1 MARQKLSEVIL
12 EDLKKRILTGE
23 YRTNQKL
30 PTERELANYYDTSRI
45 PVREALRQLADA
57 GIVRTSAGSG
67 TVVISSGST
76 LSDTSYGT
84 PFMENVTLLKETIIL
99 RRLIESQAAREAA
112 QNRSADDIKEL
123 QNALFDSI
131 NQIRKLK
138 AKENNSFFEA
148 DAWFHKAIAKASH
161 NQLLVDCLDAIPY
174 IKANHQFLSLK
185 YTTPRDEVVSYHT
198 QIYEN
203 ILDMNGERAY
213 ESMYNHL
220 YRVETLMMNHKQ
232 EVGGL
237 GGEDGI

>member
-1 MARQKLSEVIL
+1 MENIPGGEEKMARQKLSEVIL
-12 EDLKKRILTGE
+12 EDLKKKILTGE

-30 PTERELANYYDTSRI
+30 PTERELAEYYDTSRI

-84 PFMENVTLLKETIIL
+84 PFMENVTVLKETIIL

-112 QNRSADDIKEL
+112 LNRSADDIKEL

-161 NQLLVDCLDAIPY
+161 NRFLVECLDAIPY
-174 IKANHQFLSLK
+174 ITANHQFLSLK

-198 QIYEN
+198 DI
-203 ILDMNGERAY
+203 
-213 ESMYNHL
+213 
-220 YRVETLMMNHKQ
+220 
-232 EVGGL
+232 
-237 GGEDGI
+237 